1 MRKYH
6 ILLTTIALLTASLA
20 SAQVQRDSVKV
31 YFRQGQSV
39 FEPFFNGNVRRLND
53 FTNRAKALQRDS
65 LVTLDRVMV
74 IASASPEGQ
83 AEVNER
89 LAYNRAQNIADYLH
103 QNFTFDQNAFEVY
116 FNDLDWD
123 LFQRL
128 VEEDHYVPMRWELLS
143 LIRERD
149 LKRIKVERFQRTW
162 DYLLDNIF
170 PEMRTTLVVF
180 EYKTAEMREAE
191 ARAAQVKAEAEAEA
205 ATAEIIRQEETR
217 REEAEREIRG
227 YTPPPLPD
235 DDEDDFDLN
244 LSETQP
250 WSFYIK
256 TNILPWILLDANLGL
271 EFEMGRHLSLSIP
284 VFYTALDWFNVRT
297 KFRVIGTQPELR
309 LWFRDNFSGPFLA
322 AHGTFGYYNISLSNM
337 QFRIQDRDGNT
348 PAYGAGLNFG
358 WKFRLDRHHAD
369 RLGLEFSF
377 GGGWLHLDYDAFYN
391 VENGRYSASQVKD
404 YFGPDHAAVSLTYRF
419 GK

>member
-1 MRKYH
+1 MREYR
-6 ILLTTIALLTASLA
+6 ILLITLALSVAALA

-31 YFRQGQSV
+31 YFRQGQSQ
-39 FEPFFNGNVRRLND
+39 FDPFFNGNARRLND

-65 LVTLDRVMV
+65 EVTLERVMV
-74 IASASPEGQ
+74 IASASPEGS

-89 LAYNRAQNIADYLH
+89 LAYNRAQKIAEYLH

-116 FNDLDWD
+116 FNDLDWE
-123 LFQRL
+123 LFERL

-149 LKRIKVERFQRTW
+149 LRRIKVERFQRSW

-191 ARAAQVKAEAEAEA
+191 ARAAAEKAQAEAEAIAAEA
-205 ATAEIIRQEETR
+205 MRQEELR
-217 REEAEREIRG
+217 REEAASRS
-227 YTPPPLPD
+227 YSPPPLPD
-235 DDEDDFDLN
+235 DEEDDFDLN
-244 LSETQP
+244 LSEAHP

-256 TNILPWILLDANLGL
+256 TNMLPWVLLDANLGL

-284 VFYTALDWFNVRT
+284 VYYSATDWFNVRT
-297 KFRVIGTQPELR
+297 KFRLIGTQPELR
-309 LWFRDNFSGPFLA
+309 LWFRGDFSGPFLA
-322 AHGTFGYYNISLSNM
+322 AHGTYGYYNVALPGAE
-337 QFRIQDRDGNT
+337 FRIQDRDGRT
-348 PAYGAGLNFG
+348 PAYGAGLNLG
-358 WKFRLDRHHAD
+358 WKFRLDRNRAD
-369 RLGLEFSF
+369 RWGLEFSF
-377 GGGWLHLDYDAFYN
+377 GGGWLHLDYDRFYN
-391 VENGRYSASQVKD
+391 VENGRYADSQVKD
-404 YFGPDHAAVSLTYRF
+404 YFGPDHASVALTYRF